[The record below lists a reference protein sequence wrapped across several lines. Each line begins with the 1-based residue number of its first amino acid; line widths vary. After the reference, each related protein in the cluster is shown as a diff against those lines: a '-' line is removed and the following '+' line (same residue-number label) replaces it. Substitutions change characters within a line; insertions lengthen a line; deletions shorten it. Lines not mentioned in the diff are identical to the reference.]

1 MKVILK
7 RNFVANGS
15 RRFRKSANQWDVRE
29 IPDELCFSA
38 DGKRRFLP
46 KDAVIVDGPV
56 APAPVEAEVTL
67 RDLDADRAASDAAVK
82 AAQEAEAEDAAA
94 DFKRKLALEKAAEGS
109 REAETPAQA
118 TKNRKPKR

>member
-7 RNFVANGS
+7 RNFIAQGT

-46 KDAVIVDGPV
+46 KDAVIVDGPI

-67 RDLDADRAASDAAVK
+67 RDLDVDRAASDAAVK
-82 AAQEAEAEDAAA
+82 AAEEAEENDAAA
-94 DFKRKLALEKAAEGS
+94 EFRLKLAAEKEAAAPATRGKRKFK
-109 REAETPAQA
+109 
-118 TKNRKPKR
+118 